1 MISSI
6 INWILNLF
14 GLGRAA
20 QEASHVAGSLGVA
33 HQAASGHAA
42 SAPSPSAAG
51 QDFGGALE
59 GAEHLQGAEH
69 VRVLTVDSGHAV
81 RNEHGAALVR
91 DPDDGSLAWVNTWN
105 REIAPEQWQDE
116 WGPVSRDQFD
126 TFWHHKYE
134 FDMLHSGDPEEA
146 ERRIQSLGYRD
157 VGHLFQVETTFLK
170 HYPEPG
176 SGPLLED
183 YVFNHQL
190 VSQAAMGGMMKKLES
205 DSAAA
210 LAANPELLAPVEG
223 VDLDTYAKLAA
234 ASATGTTPEA
244 FTAMLAAH
252 GLDMPKWT
260 RVNAEWSDRM
270 SKDTTH
276 TITQAYGKA
285 FANAGSGQFGGAAA
299 AAGAVMGT
307 MAEAGGGE
315 PVSFERLCEIQGA
328 QTAWAKTG
336 QDVNAMLKHTFG
348 ITAGDWANMSMWW
361 MTKMR
366 TELSLMERYGT
377 LSEQYEAQYA
387 GGATTGADADLT
399 F

>member
-6 INWILNLF
+6 INWILNLL

-20 QEASHVAGSLGVA
+20 QDTVDVAGRLN
-33 HQAASGHAA
+33 AARDEIDDHASDA
-42 SAPSPSAAG
+42 R
-51 QDFGGALE
+51 DFGGAIK
-59 GAEHLQGAEH
+59 GAEHIQGVENIRVVSGDVVKAEQGAS
-69 VRVLTVDSGHAV
+69 LI
-81 RNEHGAALVR
+81 R
-91 DPDDGSLAWVNTWN
+91 DPDDGEMLWTNTWN
-105 REIAPEQWQDE
+105 KEIPPEQWQDE
-116 WGPVSRDQFD
+116 WGPLSRDQFED
-126 TFWHHKYE
+126 FWHHRYE
-134 FDMLHSGDPEEA
+134 FDMLQSGDPEEA
-146 ERRIQSLGYRD
+146 ERKLQSFGYRD
-157 VGHLFQVETTFLK
+157 VGHYFQVETTFLK
-170 HYPEPG
+170 YNSEPG
-176 SGPLLED
+176 SGPNLD
-183 YVFNHQL
+183 DFIFNYEL
-190 VSQAAMGGMMKKLES
+190 TARAAQGGMMKKLQS

-244 FTAMLAAH
+244 LQAMLAEH

-260 RVNAEWSDRM
+260 RVNNEWTDRM
-270 SKDTTH
+270 SKDTSH

-299 AAGAVMGT
+299 SAGAVMGT

-328 QTAWAKTG
+328 QTAWSKTG

-361 MTKMR
+361 MSKMR
-366 TELSLMERYGT
+366 NDLNLMSRYGT
-377 LSEQYEAQYA
+377 LSDEYEAQYA
-387 GGATTGADADLT
+387 GGATAGADADLS